1 MLEEK
6 VETDANASIGASIV
20 NMTNNVLGSGL
31 VALAYSVSRVTSIL
45 DRSGIVYLDSWNSDF
60 DDNRRDR
67 LLFPDRYHSKLS
79 PHLIPGILIL
89 MTIGAIACFS
99 QIVITRSC
107 RLTDKYTYKE
117 MGQVPNSLFL

>member
-79 PHLIPGILIL
+79 PHR
-89 MTIGAIACFS
+89 
-99 QIVITRSC
+99 QIHI
-107 RLTDKYTYKE
+107 
-117 MGQVPNSLFL
+117 